1 MAMEW
6 YYYFALVGV
15 GLVAGVIN
23 AMAAG
28 GSMLSLPFLIFL
40 GLPANIA
47 NATNRVAILF
57 QNIVGVNSFRQE
69 KVFDLKTDYRLA
81 LPAVVGAII
90 GALFAV
96 EIDPQLL
103 ETIIGFVMLFML
115 LIIIF
120 KPDAWVKKQVGKVNK
135 KPSLI
140 QYIVFFFIGMYGGFI
155 QLGVGFLLLGGLVL
169 GCGYDLVKAN
179 AIKLFIVLVYTIFAI
194 VIFIFHDQIDWLSG
208 LMLAC
213 GNMLGAWIGV
223 KFTMKGGAKLVRYV
237 LIVVLALITV
247 KLLVGL

>member
-1 MAMEW
+1 MEW

-15 GLVAGVIN
+15 GLVAGIIN

-69 KVFDLKTDYRLA
+69 KIFDLKTDYRLA

-103 ETIIGFVMLFML
+103 EKIIGFVMFFML
-115 LIIIF
+115 LVIIF
-120 KPDAWVKKQVGKVNK
+120 KPDAWLKKQVGVVNS

>member
-15 GLVAGVIN
+15 GLVAGIIN

-28 GSMLSLPFLIFL
+28 GSMLSLPFLIFF

-47 NATNRVAILF
+47 NATNRVAILL

-69 KVFDLKTDYRLA
+69 KVFNIKTDYKLA
-81 LPAVVGAII
+81 FPAAIGAMI
-90 GALFAV
+90 GALIAV
-96 EIDPQLL
+96 EIDPELF
-103 ETIIGFVMLFML
+103 EKIIGVVMFIML
-115 LIIIF
+115 LLIVF
-120 KPDAWVKKQVGKVNK
+120 KPDAWVKKQVGVVNS

-155 QLGVGFLLLGGLVL
+155 QLGVGVFLLGGLVL

-194 VIFIFHDQIDWLSG
+194 VIFIFYDQIDWLSG
-208 LMLAC
+208 FILAC
-213 GNMLGAWIGV
+213 GNMLGVWLGV

-237 LIVVLALITV
+237 LIAVLALTTV
-247 KLLVGL
+247 KLLIGL